1 MKKQVLFF
9 AMLFSISTLFSQGY
23 SKGDWQ
29 FGPVLS
35 VGTNMDISEFGSW
48 KLSIGGGLFYNY
60 AFTDVTCGILEAK
73 YEFRT
78 DIENHFQYIN
88 IPALVCFQFNNQYL
102 GFGAQYSYCLS
113 PAKNY
118 LEIPGGTL
126 NYPSAIIEYSYI
138 SHYSRSGNFVYYI
151 PEGFR
156 AIVRV
161 GCSLTE
167 IAYGLPG
174 DSFHSGS
181 YKYRP
186 FFLETTL
193 RFDIGKY
200 FGNNTQ
206 KAKKRRRK

>member
-1 MKKQVLFF
+1 
-9 AMLFSISTLFSQGY
+9 
-23 SKGDWQ
+23 
-29 FGPVLS
+29 
-35 VGTNMDISEFGSW
+35 MDIPEFDR
-48 KLSIGGGLFYNY
+48 LDFSIGGGLFYNY
-60 AFTDVTCGILEAK
+60 AFTDVTLGILEAK

-78 DIENHFQYIN
+78 DFTDHFQYIN
-88 IPALVCFQFNNQYL
+88 IPALICFQFNNQYL
-102 GFGAQYSYCLS
+102 GFGAQYSYCIS

-118 LEIPGGTL
+118 FEVPGGTL

-138 SHYSRSGNFVYYI
+138 SHYSRSGNFVFYI

-156 AIVRV
+156 VIVRA

-167 IAYGLPG
+167 IAYGLPAT
-174 DSFHSGS
+174 DFHTGL

-186 FFLETTL
+186 FFFETTL

-200 FGNNTQ
+200 FSKNTK

>member
-35 VGTNMDISEFGSW
+35 IGVNMDITKFANSNFG
-48 KLSIGGGLFYNY
+48 IDGGLFYNY
-60 AFTDVTCGILEAK
+60 AFTDVTLGIVETK
-73 YEFRT
+73 YELRT
-78 DIENHFQYIN
+78 DMNTLWQYIH
-88 IPALVCFQFNNQYL
+88 IPALICFQFNNQYL

-138 SHYSRSGNFVYYI
+138 AHTISNGHTITYI

-156 AIVRV
+156 AIARI
-161 GCSLTE
+161 GYSLTNV
-167 IAYGLPG
+167 AYGIAG
-174 DSFHSGS
+174 GTFEGGTF
-181 YKYRP
+181 KYHP

-193 RFDIGKY
+193 RFDVGKY

-206 KAKKRRRK
+206 KAKKRRRR